1 MNQPPADA
9 ANLTRE
15 TSSPSASWYER
26 HWRWWVLGT
35 LFLATFLNYFDRQT
49 LGTAIEPISE
59 EFGLDNAQRG
69 NLLSA
74 FVFTYAFTHLFIGL
88 IIDRIQN
95 IRRFFPIMVLGW
107 SVSTMLVGLAQSY
120 TTLLGLRYLLG
131 FWEAVNFPICL
142 MIIARIFPAQ
152 ERSLAS
158 GIFASGAFLAT
169 LTAPYFVIYV
179 SNAYDWRMS
188 FVLAGALGVL
198 WLIPWLTIF
207 RRPEQRAIHWHK
219 NKASAS
225 EKKNVASV
233 LQSYR
238 TVFKSPGF
246 WGVALLGLGIIPSL
260 YFATQW
266 FPSFFTQAL
275 GHPYDQSL
283 ARNLSIIYFMQDV
296 GLWLGG
302 AIVLWLSRRGM
313 SILKSRKIVIAGA
326 YVLMLTVLLA
336 TQTQSVTASVII
348 FCVYVFGIGAILAN
362 QHAFKQDVDP
372 KQVATVAALVGFI
385 ETGFT
390 AFVIKE
396 VGVITNETADFTPV
410 FLLLAGLATFAMVIV
425 FTLLRSKWLA
435 IE

>member
-1 MNQPPADA
+1 MRPLLNPDEAITLP
-9 ANLTRE
+9 NPGR
-15 TSSPSASWYER
+15 YER
-26 HWRWWVLGT
+26 HWRWWVLVT

-49 LGTAIEPISE
+49 LGTAIGPISE

-69 NLLSA
+69 QLLSA

-88 IIDRIQN
+88 IIDRVKN
-95 IRRFFPIMVLGW
+95 IRVFFPIMVLGW

-120 TTLLGLRYLLG
+120 NTLLSLRYLLG

-142 MIIARIFPAQ
+142 LIIARIFPVR

-169 LTAPYFVIYV
+169 LTAPFFVIYV
-179 SNAYDWRMS
+179 SNAYDWRLS

-198 WLIPWLTIF
+198 WLAPWLLIF
-207 RRPEQRAIHWHK
+207 RRPEERSPLWRQGLAA
-219 NKASAS
+219 ASQA
-225 EKKNVASV
+225 KKSVGQTYLSV
-233 LQSYR
+233 L
-238 TVFKSPGF
+238 KSPGF
-246 WGVALLGLGIIPSL
+246 WGVALLGLGIVPSL

-275 GHPYDQSL
+275 HQPFDQGL
-283 ARNLSIIYFMQDV
+283 ARRLSVIYFMQDA
-296 GLWLGG
+296 GLWVGG
-302 AIVLWLSRRGM
+302 AVVLWLAKRGM
-313 SILKSRKIVIAGA
+313 SILKSRKLVIAVA
-326 YVLMLTVLLA
+326 YGLMMTVLLA
-336 TQTQSVTASVII
+336 TRTQSVTASVVI
-348 FCVYVFGIGAILAN
+348 FAVYVFGIGAILAN

-390 AFVIKE
+390 AFVVKE

-410 FLLLAGLATFAMVIV
+410 FLLLAGLATFAVVIV
-425 FTLLRSKWLA
+425 FIFLKPKWLTVG
-435 IE
+435 

>member
-1 MNQPPADA
+1 MPQILPRRQALLPQVG
-9 ANLTRE
+9 
-15 TSSPSASWYER
+15 TSATGGGR
-26 HWRWWVLGT
+26 VLGT

-207 RRPEQRAIHWHK
+207 RRPEQRA
-219 NKASAS
+219 
-225 EKKNVASV
+225 
-233 LQSYR
+233 
-238 TVFKSPGF
+238 TP
-246 WGVALLGLGIIPSL
+246 
-260 YFATQW
+260 
-266 FPSFFTQAL
+266 
-275 GHPYDQSL
+275 L
-283 ARNLSIIYFMQDV
+283 A
-296 GLWLGG
+296 
-302 AIVLWLSRRGM
+302 
-313 SILKSRKIVIAGA
+313 
-326 YVLMLTVLLA
+326 
-336 TQTQSVTASVII
+336 
-348 FCVYVFGIGAILAN
+348 
-362 QHAFKQDVDP
+362 
-372 KQVATVAALVGFI
+372 
-385 ETGFT
+385 
-390 AFVIKE
+390 
-396 VGVITNETADFTPV
+396 
-410 FLLLAGLATFAMVIV
+410 
-425 FTLLRSKWLA
+425 
-435 IE
+435 

>member
-1 MNQPPADA
+1 MNQPSADA
-9 ANLTRE
+9 TNLTPE
-15 TSSPSASWYER
+15 TNPSASWYER
-26 HWRWWVLGT
+26 NWRWWVLGT

-107 SVSTMLVGLAQSY
+107 SVSTMLVGLAESY

-207 RRPEQRAIHWHK
+207 RRPEQRAIHWPK
-219 NKASAS
+219 NNASAP

-326 YVLMLTVLLA
+326 YVLMLSVLLA
-336 TQTQSVTASVII
+336 MQTQSVTASVII